1 MIKDQ
6 KTKLITHNLQNNL
19 LSIIASLDFV
29 EKKILLQNYSGAL
42 ETIKLI
48 REMTPIIKE
57 TIYEI
62 EDQLMKS

>member
-29 EKKILLQNYSGAL
+29 EKKIILQNYSGAL

-48 REMTPIIKE
+48 REMTPIIKK